1 MDPNL
6 FHLDWERLFEVM
18 AAIVVLAFF
27 LERGLAIVFEN
38 KIFLKSAG
46 AMGVREPIAF
56 IVAALVCW
64 YWDFDA
70 ISMILPKEKTSLWG
84 TVITGA
90 IVAGGSKASVKLF
103 RDILG
108 FRSNAWAEFQ
118 EKKTKAKAT
127 KGTLA
132 QGEAA
137 PSGGAK

>member
-18 AAIVVLAFF
+18 GAIVVLAFF
-27 LERGLAIVFEN
+27 LERGLAIIFEN
-38 KIFLKSAG
+38 KLFLAKAG
-46 AMGVREPIAF
+46 AMSVREPIAF
-56 IVAALVCW
+56 VVAAFVCW

-70 ISMILPKEKTSLWG
+70 ISTILPKEKTSLWG

-90 IVAGGSKASVKLF
+90 VVAGGSKASVKLF

-108 FRSNAWAEFQ
+108 FKSNAWAEYQ
-118 EKKTKAKAT
+118 EKKTKEKAPEDTPAKA
-127 KGTLA
+127 
-132 QGEAA
+132 ESA